1 MDLLTKVIEG
11 RAVRNLLL
19 KQSLRYVIL
28 FTPTNQ
34 PHAICHNGRQWT
46 FSPAAQDEYSRAE
59 SRRFVQEMETGARDI
74 YDCHGE
80 NKKSERNAGGDHSE
94 LCWTRLH

>member
-1 MDLLTKVIEG
+1 M
-11 RAVRNLLL
+11 RNLLL
-19 KQSLRYVIL
+19 KQSLRFVIL

-34 PHAICHNGRQWT
+34 PHANCHNGRQWT

-74 YDCHGE
+74 YDCHGKNQPQPTRSLR
-80 NKKSERNAGGDHSE
+80 NKRSPVWMKDFIAD
-94 LCWTRLH
+94 CK